1 MASFA
6 SALDDVASQAS
17 TEQSS
22 GATASGGSSPHSRQ
36 PHYPARDER
45 SQAFCDAL
53 VEQFMPQNI
62 VHFVLDQALP
72 RTSDAG
78 ASRLLFKINGSSA
91 NSIKTVLKNAGFAR
105 IKSDSASLNYN
116 CLWGKVPPHEELAQM
131 NVYQKVN
138 HFPGTYN
145 LGRKDSLARNL
156 TKFRRRWGHENCDF
170 VPRTFLLPAD
180 REELAA
186 YYSQVPSGTLFISKP
201 NAAARGIG
209 IKVLTD
215 PTAIAKDKSCVVQH
229 YIANPL
235 LINGCKFD
243 MRIYVAVTCF
253 DPLRVYVF
261 EEGLGRFCCDQY
273 NKKGTKNRYKHLT
286 NYSLQK
292 NKAGFVKNEDADR
305 DDVGQKWSLRA
316 VKAALAA
323 MGHDVDALWARI
335 HDIIIKTLL
344 AVEANINTNMQMH
357 VPNRNNCFEVFG
369 YDVLLDDTLKPWLME
384 VNSCPA
390 LACDAPIDKKIKH
403 AMLTDLFNL
412 CGFQQYDRD
421 QFETDVAA
429 AKQARLLGRETKG
442 TSLLP
447 PKFDIDTTKRREV
460 CGGLRSALSNLNDDD
475 LFVLREAE
483 LENLRAGRFHRIFP
497 ARGTLHYNHMFEAKR
512 YYNLLLGEYFES
524 VNPPNIL
531 LGAAQAS
538 TSKRSGA
545 LGPARPSARSA
556 VAFKAAP
563 APSASSSRPLSG
575 YVPVSRPPA
584 PVKYELPNGGLA
596 ALQRVG
602 SWAGRDRS
610 GRDSPTHAPLQSMH
624 SPLITRPP
632 TPPPEKVAGARLHS
646 LIPLPADAALAA
658 LGRSPK
664 AQRSVFDLRDSSP
677 AVDAL
682 ADGLSVLHLVAVP
695 RALSK

>member
-1 MASFA
+1 
-6 SALDDVASQAS
+6 
-17 TEQSS
+17 
-22 GATASGGSSPHSRQ
+22 
-36 PHYPARDER
+36 
-45 SQAFCDAL
+45 
-53 VEQFMPQNI
+53 MPRNM
-62 VHFVLDQALP
+62 VHFLLDEVQP

-78 ASRLLFKINGSSA
+78 SSRLLFKINGSSA
-91 NSIKTVLKNAGFAR
+91 NSVKTVLKNAGFAR
-105 IKSDSASLNYN
+105 IKSESASLNYN
-116 CLWGKVPPHEELAQM
+116 CLWGKCPPHEELAQM
-131 NVYQKVN
+131 NPYQKVN

-180 REELAA
+180 RDELAA
-186 YYSQVPSGTLFISKP
+186 YYSQMPSGTLFISKP

-215 PTAIAKDKSCVVQH
+215 PTGIAKDKSCVVQH

-316 VKAALAA
+316 VKAALSS

-357 VPNRNNCFEVFG
+357 VPSRNNCFEVFG

-421 QFETDVAA
+421 QYEIDVAA
-429 AKQARLLGRETKG
+429 AKQARLLGRESKG
-442 TSLLP
+442 TSLVP
-447 PKFDIDTTKRREV
+447 PKMDIDTSKRREV
-460 CGGLRSALSNLNDDD
+460 CGGVRSALANLNDDD

-497 ARGTLHYNHMFEAKR
+497 AKGTMHYNTMFEAKR

-524 VNPPNIL
+524 EHPPNIL
-531 LGAAQAS
+531 LGASHAAPS
-538 TSKRSGA
+538 HRIGSM
-545 LGPARPSARSA
+545 GPARLSARSA
-556 VAFKAAP
+556 LPPKAAP
-563 APSASSSRPLSG
+563 FASASTWRPNSG
-575 YVPVSRPPA
+575 LAPVGARPPA
-584 PVKYELPNGGLA
+584 PSRPQLSNGGSVT
-596 ALQRVG
+596 LQRFG
-602 SWAGRDRS
+602 SWDGRDGAS
-610 GRDSPTHAPLQSMH
+610 GRDSSVTSSLGPAQ
-624 SPLITRPP
+624 SPLMRPS
-632 TPPPEKVAGARLHS
+632 TPPPRVSSGRSKPVLA
-646 LIPLPADAALAA
+646 PLPVDISISA
-658 LGRSPK
+658 GRSPK
-664 AQRSVFDLRDSSP
+664 VTRAVFDLRDSSP
-677 AVDAL
+677 VAAESL
-682 ADGLSVLHLVAVP
+682 ADGLNVLHLIGVP
-695 RALSK
+695 RQASK

>member
-1 MASFA
+1 
-6 SALDDVASQAS
+6 
-17 TEQSS
+17 
-22 GATASGGSSPHSRQ
+22 
-36 PHYPARDER
+36 
-45 SQAFCDAL
+45 
-53 VEQFMPQNI
+53 MPRNM
-62 VHFVLDQALP
+62 VHFLLDEVQP

-78 ASRLLFKINGSSA
+78 SSRLLFKINGSSA
-91 NSIKTVLKNAGFAR
+91 NSVKTVLKNAGFAR
-105 IKSDSASLNYN
+105 IKSESASLNYN
-116 CLWGKVPPHEELAQM
+116 CLWGKCPPHEELAQM
-131 NVYQKVN
+131 NPYQKVN

-180 REELAA
+180 RDELAA

-215 PTAIAKDKSCVVQH
+215 PTGIAKDKSCVVQH

-316 VKAALAA
+316 VKAALSS

-357 VPNRNNCFEVFG
+357 VPSRNNCFEVFG

-421 QFETDVAA
+421 QYEVDVAA
-429 AKQARLLGRETKG
+429 AKQARLLGRESKG
-442 TSLLP
+442 TSLVP
-447 PKFDIDTTKRREV
+447 PKMDIDTSKRREV
-460 CGGLRSALSNLNDDD
+460 CGGVRSALANLNDDD

-497 ARGTLHYNHMFEAKR
+497 AKGTMHYNTMFEAKR

-524 VNPPNIL
+524 EHPPNIL
-531 LGAAQAS
+531 LGASHAAPS
-538 TSKRSGA
+538 HRIGSM
-545 LGPARPSARSA
+545 GPARLSARSA
-556 VAFKAAP
+556 VPPKAAP
-563 APSASSSRPLSG
+563 FASASTWRPHSG
-575 YVPVSRPPA
+575 LAPVGARPPA
-584 PVKYELPNGGLA
+584 PSRPQLSNAGAA
-596 ALQRVG
+596 ALQRFG
-602 SWAGRDRS
+602 SWDGRDGAS
-610 GRDSPTHAPLQSMH
+610 GRDSPVTSSLAPAQ
-624 SPLITRPP
+624 SPLMRPS
-632 TPPPEKVAGARLHS
+632 TPPPRHS
-646 LIPLPADAALAA
+646 SGRSKPVLAPLPVDVSISA
-658 LGRSPK
+658 GRSPK
-664 AQRSVFDLRDSSP
+664 VTRAVFDLRDSSP
-677 AVDAL
+677 GATESL
-682 ADGLSVLHLVAVP
+682 ADGLNVLHLIGVP
-695 RALSK
+695 RQASK

>member
-1 MASFA
+1 
-6 SALDDVASQAS
+6 
-17 TEQSS
+17 
-22 GATASGGSSPHSRQ
+22 
-36 PHYPARDER
+36 
-45 SQAFCDAL
+45 
-53 VEQFMPQNI
+53 MPQNI

-556 VAFKAAP
+556 VALKAAP

-575 YVPVSRPPA
+575 HVPVSRPPA

-610 GRDSPTHAPLQSMH
+610 GRDSPTHAPLQSLH

-632 TPPPEKVAGARLHS
+632 TPPPETVAGARLHS

>member
-1 MASFA
+1 MSSFA
-6 SALDDVASQAS
+6 AALDDTASQAS
-17 TEQSS
+17 TEQGSA
-22 GATASGGSSPHSRQ
+22 ATASGESSPHRLP
-36 PHYPARDER
+36 PHYQARDGR
-45 SQAFCDAL
+45 SQEFCDAL
-53 VEQFMPQNI
+53 VRLFMPQSI
-62 VHFVLDQALP
+62 VHFVNGEVQA

-91 NSIKTVLKNAGFAR
+91 NSVKTVLKNAGFAR
-105 IKSDSASLNYN
+105 IKSESASLNYN
-116 CLWGKVPPHEELAQM
+116 CLWGKCPPNEELAQM
-131 NVYQKVN
+131 NIYQKVN

-180 REELAA
+180 RDELAA

-215 PTAIAKDKSCVVQH
+215 PTGIAKDKSCVVQH
-229 YIANPL
+229 YIGNPL

-292 NKAGFVKNEDADR
+292 NKTGFVKNEDADR

-316 VKAALAA
+316 VKAALAS
-323 MGHDVDALWARI
+323 MGHDVEALWARI

-357 VPNRNNCFEVFG
+357 VPSRNNCFEVFG

-421 QFETDVAA
+421 QFDTDVAA
-429 AKQARLLGRETKG
+429 AKQARLLGRGSKG
-442 TSLLP
+442 TSLVP
-447 PKFDIDTTKRREV
+447 PKLEIDTTKRREV

-497 ARGTLHYNHMFEAKR
+497 AKGTMHYNTMFEAKR

-524 VNPPNIL
+524 DHPPNIL
-531 LGAAQAS
+531 LGAAQA
-538 TSKRSGA
+538 THRSGTIV
-545 LGPARPSARSA
+545 PARPSVRSA
-556 VAFKAAP
+556 LVKPAP
-563 APSASSSRPLSG
+563 APFASGSSWRPHSG
-575 YVPVSRPPA
+575 HSPASIRPPA
-584 PVKYELPNGGLA
+584 ASRSHLTPLA
-596 ALQRVG
+596 ALQLAG
-602 SWAGRDRS
+602 SVHGRDGSS
-610 GRDSPTHAPLQSMH
+610 GRVSPVHTHVRQVESQLVQLS
-624 SPLITRPP
+624 
-632 TPPPEKVAGARLHS
+632 TP
-646 LIPLPADAALAA
+646 PLPAS
-658 LGRSPK
+658 LGRPNILVPLIVEASFSTGPYPK
-664 AQRSVFDLRDSSP
+664 ATRSVFDMRDSSTT
-677 AVDAL
+677 AAESL
-682 ADGLSVLHLVAVP
+682 ADGLNVLHLVAVP
-695 RALSK
+695 RQASK

>member
-1 MASFA
+1 
-6 SALDDVASQAS
+6 
-17 TEQSS
+17 
-22 GATASGGSSPHSRQ
+22 
-36 PHYPARDER
+36 
-45 SQAFCDAL
+45 
-53 VEQFMPQNI
+53 MPRNI
-62 VHFVLDQALP
+62 VHFLLDEVQP

-91 NSIKTVLKNAGFAR
+91 NSVKSVLKNAGFAR
-105 IKSDSASLNYN
+105 IKSESASLNYN
-116 CLWGKVPPHEELAQM
+116 CLWGKCPPHEELAQM
-131 NVYQKVN
+131 NPYQKVN

-170 VPRTFLLPAD
+170 VPRTFLLPAERD
-180 REELAA
+180 DLAA

-316 VKAALAA
+316 VKAALSS

-357 VPNRNNCFEVFG
+357 VPSRNNCFEVFG

-421 QFETDVAA
+421 QYEIDVAA
-429 AKQARLLGRETKG
+429 AKQARLLGRESKG
-442 TSLLP
+442 TSLVP
-447 PKFDIDTTKRREV
+447 HKMDIDTSKRREV
-460 CGGLRSALSNLNDDD
+460 CGGVRSALSNLNDDD

-497 ARGTLHYNHMFEAKR
+497 AKGTMHYNSMFEAKR
-512 YYNLLLGEYFES
+512 YYNLLLGEYFDSEH
-524 VNPPNIL
+524 PPNIL
-531 LGAAQAS
+531 PGASHAAPS
-538 TSKRSGA
+538 HRIGTM
-545 LGPARPSARSA
+545 GPPRPSARSA
-556 VAFKAAP
+556 LPPKGAP
-563 APSASSSRPLSG
+563 FASASIWRPHSG
-575 YVPVSRPPA
+575 LAPVGTRPPA
-584 PVKYELPNGGLA
+584 PSRPQLSNGGSA
-596 ALQRVG
+596 ALQRIG
-602 SWAGRDRS
+602 SWGGRDDAS
-610 GRDSPTHAPLQSMH
+610 GRDSPVNSSLGLAQ
-624 SPLITRPP
+624 SPLMRPSS
-632 TPPPEKVAGARLHS
+632 PPPRVSSGHLKPVLA
-646 LIPLPADAALAA
+646 PLPADVSISA
-658 LGRSPK
+658 GRSPK
-664 AQRSVFDLRDSSP
+664 VIRAVFDQRDSSIM
-677 AVDAL
+677 ATESL
-682 ADGLSVLHLVAVP
+682 ADGLNVLHLIGVP
-695 RALSK
+695 RQASK